1 MVGGTSHILRV
12 VGSEDLVSP
21 GLTPTASFSPGP
33 VTVNYILVGTARDLT
48 ISVTVPAEAAPGLQT
63 LEITDGVL
71 THTVADALRIVD
83 ATILNPSPS
92 VLSPGGSA
100 ILSVASHPLFS
111 GQSTFSLDLGPDV
124 SVGPI
129 ALQPDGTLQ
138 VPVSV
143 LASAI
148 PGTRSL
154 HLTAGP
160 YSFLGERG
168 FAIDFGP
175 LVNTVHLQTPGTV
188 PPYMDIAV
196 PQGYTVSIFAKPTP
210 ETGLAGP
217 DYSYVNHGPSPG
229 SPFSI
234 SVFDLNPGNF
244 GAFKG
249 VFRDIDPSG
258 RGGLLESATMLPSR
272 PGKLFYST
280 EDFTGQWPGGRTI
293 NELDTATG
301 ASRLFWYDPDWNFDP
316 IGTDV
321 TGNLVVSHVIN
332 NTGYQGN
339 VSVLDPNANVL
350 KTCPIDVWTDG
361 MQLDPLTGKFLI
373 NRPLGEGGTQTIDVS
388 DCTRVLR
395 SDGPQLDEGSFG
407 PAAGNFGNQF
417 FVAEEGMSSV
427 FTLVPVAYTD
437 PDQSVPERAV
447 LFATGFRIIDD
458 VQFDRDAQHMLATDA
473 NVSYVF
479 SISRIA
485 GYAPPLPVVSLGP
498 TSLTFGVQD
507 VGTSSPPQTVT
518 LANTGVATLT
528 IASIVASPDYTQ
540 SNTCGNELA
549 PSASCTISVSFTPI
563 GPDIR
568 SGYLAITDN
577 ASAQPHMIP
586 LTGTGIGPGITFSP
600 AALDFGLQLV
610 GTTGTPQTVTLT
622 NRGNTPLII
631 SDVSTSGDY
640 AQINT
645 CVGTFAP
652 GESCTITVTFTPTA
666 TGPRSGTLA
675 VGDNAWASPQ
685 TVALSGVGT
694 MPAVTLSTAF
704 LRFVDQPLGVTSNP
718 QTVTLTNSGSASLN
732 ISGIGTSGDYAQTN
746 TCVSPILAGAGCTI
760 SVTFTTTIV
769 GGQSGT
775 LTISDDAPGSP
786 HTVAL
791 NGIGVGPVVTL
802 SATSLLFADQPLGT
816 PSKARLVTLSNTGN
830 APLTFSEIAASGH
843 YAQTN
848 ACVSPLAPGTYCT
861 ISITFT
867 PTVVGGLSGT
877 LTIADDA
884 LGSPHTVALNGV
896 GLGAVAT
903 LSSSSLLFADQPLGT
918 PSAPQAMTIGNSG
931 NVPMTID
938 SIVASGSYEQTDD
951 CVSPL
956 AVEAHC
962 TISVTFTPAAVGAVS
977 GTLSITDNASGSPRT
992 VVLSGVGLGAVT
1004 TLSSPSLLFAD
1015 QSLGTSSAP
1024 QAVILSNSGNAP
1036 LTISSIAATGDYAQT
1051 SNCASPLDA
1060 GAFCTISVTFTPATV
1075 GGLNG
1080 TLSVT
1085 DNASGS
1091 PHTVALN
1098 GVGLGPVATFSPSTL
1113 HFVGQPVGTTTSPQ
1127 NTSIGNSGNVP
1138 LTISHIL
1145 VTGGFAQTNDC
1156 LAPLAPEAYCTISVT
1171 FTPTAVGDATGTVA
1185 IANDAAGSP
1194 HTVALDGIGLG
1205 PVVSLSAP
1213 TLNFE
1218 DQALGTTS
1226 APHSVTLGNSGNT
1239 PLSISGITV
1248 SGDYAQTNSCVS
1260 PLDVGASCTIS
1271 VTFTPTAIGGLS
1283 GTLSITDDASGS
1295 PHAVAL
1301 NGIGLGPLATLSPSS
1316 LSFAGQP
1323 VGTTS
1328 PAQVITLSNSG
1339 NAPLTISTI
1348 TASGDYAQ
1356 TEDCGG
1362 SIAAGANCTVA
1373 VTFKP
1378 TAAGMRDG
1386 TITIRDNAAGSP
1398 RTISLSGTGQDFSIR
1413 SSVTVQ
1419 TISAGSAAAYVLFVT
1434 PLGGLQTNVSLT
1446 CTGVPPAATCHIS
1459 PASLTL
1465 DGTEPVQT
1473 MVTVTTT
1480 ARSSSSPK
1488 TSPPRNPLGAGPRT
1502 RHALPMQLVGVL
1514 ALAILASLALGRRRQ
1529 IWLGL
1534 GLTLLLVS
1542 LWVACGGGGGRVA
1555 QGTPPGT
1562 YTLTIT
1568 TSSAGLTH
1576 NIKLTLIVN

>member
-12 VGSEDLVSP
+12 VGNEDLVSP

-48 ISVTVPAEAAPGLQT
+48 ISVTVPSEAAPGLQT

-83 ATILNPSPS
+83 GMIPNPSPS
-92 VLSPGGSA
+92 VLSLGGSA
-100 ILSVASHPLFS
+100 ILSIAPHALFS
-111 GQSTFSLDLGPDV
+111 GQSAFSLDLGPDV

-129 ALQPDGTLQ
+129 TVQPDGTLQ

-160 YSFLGERG
+160 YSLLGERG
-168 FAIDFGP
+168 FGIDFGE
-175 LVNTVHLQTPGTV
+175 LVNTVHLHTPTAI
-188 PPYMDIAV
+188 PPHVDIQV
-196 PQGYTVSIFAKPTP
+196 PQGYTVSIFAEPTP

-217 DYSYVNHGPSPG
+217 DYTYVDEKNILYVLNHGPSPG

-249 VFRDIDPSG
+249 VFQDIDPSG
-258 RGGLLESATMLPSR
+258 RGGLLESAAMFPSR
-272 PGKLFYST
+272 PGKLLYST

-301 ASRLFWYDPDWNFDP
+301 ASRLFRYNPDWNLDP
-316 IGTDV
+316 IETDV
-321 TGNLVVSHVIN
+321 AGNMVVSHTIRDTV
-332 NTGYQGN
+332 YQGY
-339 VSVLDPNANVL
+339 VSVLDPDANVL
-350 KTCPIDVWTDG
+350 KTCPSDNWADG
-361 MQLDPLTGKFLI
+361 LKLDPLTGKFVI
-373 NRPLGEGGTQTIDVS
+373 NRPLGEGGLQTFDVS
-388 DCTRVLR
+388 DCSRELR
-395 SDGPQLDEGSFG
+395 SDGPRFDEGSFG
-407 PAAGNFGNQF
+407 PAAGDFGNQF
-417 FVAEEGMSSV
+417 FIAEEGMTSIY
-427 FTLVPVAYTD
+427 TLVPVAYTD

-447 LFATGFRIIDD
+447 LFATGFRIVDD
-458 VQFDRDAQHMLATDA
+458 VQFDRDAQHMLATDV

-479 SISRIA
+479 AITRIA

-498 TSLTFGVQD
+498 TSLTYGAQD
-507 VGTSSPPQTVT
+507 VGTSSPAQTVT
-518 LANTGVATLT
+518 LSNTGSATLT
-528 IASIVASPDYTQ
+528 IASIVASQDYTQ

-549 PSASCTISVSFTPI
+549 PNASCTISVSFTPI
-563 GPDIR
+563 GPNIR
-568 SGYLAITDN
+568 SGYIAITDN

-586 LTGTGIGPGITFSP
+586 LTGTAIGPGVTFSP
-600 AALDFGLQLV
+600 GMLDFGDQWV
-610 GTTGTPQTVTLT
+610 GTTSSPRTVTLS
-622 NRGNTPLII
+622 NSGNTPLII
-631 SDVSTSGDY
+631 SDVVATGDY
-640 AQINT
+640 GQASA
-645 CVGTFAP
+645 CVGTLAT
-652 GESCTITVTFTPTA
+652 GDSCTITVTFTPTA
-666 TGPRSGTLA
+666 TGPRTGTVA
-675 VGDNAWASPQ
+675 VSDNAWASPQ
-685 TVALSGVGT
+685 TVTLSGAGS

-704 LRFVDQPLGVTSNP
+704 LRFVDQPLGITSNP
-718 QTVTLTNSGSASLN
+718 QTVTLTNSGGAPLN
-732 ISGIGTSGDYAQTN
+732 ISGIGTSGDYAQAN
-746 TCVSPILAGAGCTI
+746 TCLSPIEAGASCTI
-760 SVTFTTTIV
+760 SVTFTPTIV

-791 NGIGVGPVVTL
+791 NGIGVGPAVTL
-802 SATSLLFADQPLGT
+802 STTSLLFADQPLGT
-816 PSKARLVTLSNTGN
+816 TGKASLVTLSNTGNARLVTLSNTGN
-830 APLTFSEIAASGH
+830 APLTLSEIAASGD

-848 ACVSPLAPGTYCT
+848 TCVSPLAPRTYCT

-877 LTIADDA
+877 LTIVDDA

-903 LSSSSLLFADQPLGT
+903 LSSPSLLFADQPLGT
-918 PSAPQAMTIGNSG
+918 PSAPQAVTLGNSG
-931 NVPMTID
+931 NVPMTI
-938 SIVASGSYEQTDD
+938 SNIAASGDYGQTND
-951 CVSPL
+951 CVSSL

-962 TISVTFTPAAVGAVS
+962 TISVTFTPAVVGGVS
-977 GTLSITDNASGSPRT
+977 GTLSIIDNAAGSPRT
-992 VVLSGVGLGAVT
+992 VALNGVGLGPVVSTSAA
-1004 TLSSPSLLFAD
+1004 TLSFAN
-1015 QSLGTSSAP
+1015 QALGTTSAP
-1024 QAVILSNSGNAP
+1024 QTLTLGNSGNAP
-1036 LTISSIAATGDYAQT
+1036 LTISSILVTGGYAQT
-1051 SNCASPLDA
+1051 NDCLAPLA
-1060 GAFCTISVTFTPATV
+1060 PETYCTISVTFTPTAV
-1075 GGLNG
+1075 GGVSGL
-1080 TLSVT
+1080 LSV
-1085 DNASGS
+1085 DDAASGS

-1098 GVGLGPVATFSPSTL
+1098 GIGLGPVATFSPSTL
-1113 HFVGQPVGTTTSPQ
+1113 HFVGQPVGTTSSLL
-1127 NTSIGNSGNVP
+1127 NTSFGNSGNAP
-1138 LTISHIL
+1138 LTISSIL
-1145 VTGGFAQTNDC
+1145 VTGDYAQTNDC

-1171 FTPTAVGDATGTVA
+1171 FTPTAVGDVSGTVT

-1205 PVVSLSAP
+1205 PLV
-1213 TLNFE
+1213 
-1218 DQALGTTS
+1218 
-1226 APHSVTLGNSGNT
+1226 
-1239 PLSISGITV
+1239 
-1248 SGDYAQTNSCVS
+1248 
-1260 PLDVGASCTIS
+1260 
-1271 VTFTPTAIGGLS
+1271 
-1283 GTLSITDDASGS
+1283 
-1295 PHAVAL
+1295 
-1301 NGIGLGPLATLSPSS
+1301 TLSPAS
-1316 LSFAGQP
+1316 LSFAGQL

-1328 PAQVITLSNSG
+1328 PAQVITLSNAG
-1339 NAPLTISTI
+1339 NAPLTVSTI

-1356 TEDCGG
+1356 TPDCGG

-1378 TAAGMRDG
+1378 TAAGIRDG
-1386 TITIRDNAAGSP
+1386 AITISDDAPGSP

-1413 SSVTVQ
+1413 PSVTLQ

-1434 PLGGLQTNVSLT
+1434 PLGGLHTNVSLT
-1446 CTGVPPAATCHIS
+1446 CAGVPPAAACRIS

-1473 MVTVTTT
+1473 TVTITTT
-1480 ARSSSSPK
+1480 ARASSYPM
-1488 TSPPRNPLGAGPRT
+1488 TSPPRNPLGAGPWT

-1534 GLTLLLVS
+1534 GLTLLLAS
-1542 LWVACGGGGGRVA
+1542 LWVACGGGGERVA
-1555 QGTPPGT
+1555 RGTPPGT